1 MPLTVVVLRP
11 VWIAVGQAANSQFG
25 HCLPTAV
32 PSGQIIASSV
42 HATVP
47 VVVLL
52 SDADIGYR
60 FWIPRYATITRSIHI
75 ITDLI
80 VDEDMEYYDK

>member
-1 MPLTVVVLRP
+1 M
-11 VWIAVGQAANSQFG
+11 
-25 HCLPTAV
+25 
-32 PSGQIIASSV
+32 ASSV
-42 HATVP
+42 HATAP

-52 SDADIGYR
+52 SDTDIGYR
-60 FWIPRYATITRSIHI
+60 FWMPRYATITRSIHI